1 MQGDPK
7 ENKNRFDVLDR
18 LAHLNVGLSPGQRND
33 WPWFKDAW
41 DHEMVS
47 QHRANWASVFVGWMQ
62 NVLNDERSNA
72 FSEFVYNE
80 TRRVFDGAVALH
92 VPGN

>member
-1 MQGDPK
+1 M
-7 ENKNRFDVLDR
+7 LDR
-18 LAHLNVGLSPGQRND
+18 LAHLNVGLSAAQRND

-47 QHRANWASVFVGWMQ
+47 QHGANWASVFAGWVQ

-80 TRRVFDGAVALH
+80 TRRVFQGVVALH
-92 VPGN
+92 VPGV